1 MNRRQIRTILSIA
14 ACVVIYTTLTSAA
27 KHITAGNADRK
38 AFARSLD
45 NEAARILFDAIG
57 PESRTLR
64 ITLGPDRRDPA
75 GCDSARATLLV
86 EQGFLRDAYYNH
98 GFREVECIAI
108 APNGEMQVLHDDIV
122 PPAPASPSTKPHT
135 VPHKRTPPTSDAVA
149 LA

>member
-64 ITLGPDRRDPA
+64 ITLGPIPEIPL
-75 GCDSARATLLV
+75 GATVLGLLSWLNRV
-86 EQGFLRDAYYNH
+86 FFVTPTTITVSVKWNASRSRQTVKCKFFTTTSCRLRQHHRPPSHTPCRTN
-98 GFREVECIAI
+98 
-108 APNGEMQVLHDDIV
+108 APHRL
-122 PPAPASPSTKPHT
+122 
-135 VPHKRTPPTSDAVA
+135 RTQ
-149 LA
+149 